1 MSKKKKALAQLI
13 LLLISIGLI
22 TWHTV
27 YWHTSGMHTTIFEFI
42 KAGKGYLTVLYYVGL
57 TIVSAI
63 LLSFFMGKILEVL
76 GYQVGKTE

>member
-1 MSKKKKALAQLI
+1 MSKKKKALLQLI

-27 YWHTSGMHTTIFEFI
+27 YWHTSGMHATIFEFI
-42 KAGKGYLTVLYYVGL
+42 KAGKSYLTVLYYAGL

-76 GYQVGKTE
+76 GYQVGETE